1 MASYRPELND
11 VIPLILLT
19 PNYVNKSGVE
29 TKTFLSVEEAIK
41 NKDNLFFGTF
51 KTYGGTER
59 DTNGIY
65 SIEDTANIKTWYRP
79 DIKSECRIARAND
92 GAIFEIINEP
102 EDVNQRH
109 QFLLFKVKRIKGNA

>member
-51 KTYGGTER
+51 ETYGGTER

>member
-1 MASYRPELND
+1 MANYRPELND
-11 VIPLILLT
+11 TIPLVLLAPIYKT
-19 PNYVNKSGVE
+19 KSGVD
-29 TKTFLSVEEAIK
+29 TKTFPSVEEALK

-65 SIEDTANIKTWYRP
+65 SIEDTANVETWYRP
-79 DIKSECRIARAND
+79 DIKSDCRVARAND
-92 GAIFEIINEP
+92 SATFEIINEP

-109 QFLLFKVKRIKGNA
+109 QFLLFKVKRVKGNA